1 MDRSKFKKQE
11 MIPDIPM
18 FIIKYLMIGF
28 VWLLIVDL
36 YMAKGQMENGTR
48 IRYFLLWPFTL
59 GAFILG
65 VINAISKDND
75 EDM

>member
-1 MDRSKFKKQE
+1 
-11 MIPDIPM
+11 
-18 FIIKYLMIGF
+18 MIGF

>member
-1 MDRSKFKKQE
+1 
-11 MIPDIPM
+11 MIPL
-18 FIIKYLMIGF
+18 FVIKYLMIGF

-36 YMAKGQMENGTR
+36 FMEMQMDNKQR

-65 VINAISKDND
+65 VILALLNDQNEDNY
-75 EDM
+75 E